1 MVQFE
6 RVPNSSEHFEKVIFM
21 IKLQDFARECGVTDR
36 AIQKHLKT
44 YAEEL
49 EGLYQRKGPNGT
61 WLTEEACEILRS
73 KMKQQPIAVV
83 DNEIYRKN
91 EDLRQKVEILQEKLI
106 LAHEKI
112 ADQQLQL
119 DQGKANQLMLQAAEE
134 QAKQTAQE
142 LAEVHQQLGAARQ
155 EAQDLRELQEQQAQQ
170 LLDAKASADAEH
182 REAERLRIELES
194 EKTRIAALEHRSRWQ
209 RFLDV
214 FK

>member
-1 MVQFE
+1 MVQSE
-6 RVPNSSEHFEKVIFM
+6 QVPNSSEHFEKVIFM

-61 WLTEEACEILRS
+61 WLTDEACEILRS
-73 KMKQQPIAVV
+73 KMKQQPIVV
-83 DNEIYRKN
+83 GDGEIYRKN
-91 EDLRQKVEILQEKLI
+91 EELRQKVEVLQEKLI

-134 QAKQTAQE
+134 QAKKATE
-142 LAEVHQQLGAARQ
+142 DLAAVHQQLGAARQ
-155 EAQDLRELQEQQAQQ
+155 EAQDLKQVNDQQAQD
-170 LLDAKASADAEH
+170 LATARAEADAEH
-182 REAERLRIELES
+182 LEVARLRAELEDRKAHPWKYLFRRGK
-194 EKTRIAALEHRSRWQ
+194 ENA
-209 RFLDV
+209 
-214 FK
+214 

>member
-1 MVQFE
+1 
-6 RVPNSSEHFEKVIFM
+6 M

-61 WLTEEACEILRS
+61 WLTDEACEILRS
-73 KMKQQPIAVV
+73 KMKQQPIVV
-83 DNEIYRKN
+83 GDGEIYRKN
-91 EDLRQKVEILQEKLI
+91 EELRQKVEVLQEKLI

-134 QAKQTAQE
+134 QAKKATE
-142 LAEVHQQLGAARQ
+142 DLAAVHQQLGAARQ
-155 EAQDLRELQEQQAQQ
+155 EAQDLKQVNDQQAQD
-170 LLDAKASADAEH
+170 LAVARSEADAEH
-182 REAERLRIELES
+182 LEAARLRAELEDRKAHPWKYLFWRGK
-194 EKTRIAALEHRSRWQ
+194 E
-209 RFLDV
+209 
-214 FK
+214 

>member
-1 MVQFE
+1 MVQSE
-6 RVPNSSEHFEKVIFM
+6 QVPNSSEHFEKVIFM

-61 WLTEEACEILRS
+61 WLTDEACEILRS
-73 KMKQQPIAVV
+73 KMKQQPIVV
-83 DNEIYRKN
+83 GDGEIYRKN
-91 EDLRQKVEILQEKLI
+91 EELRQKVEVLQEKLI

-134 QAKQTAQE
+134 QAKKATE
-142 LAEVHQQLGAARQ
+142 DLAAVHQQLGAARQ
-155 EAQDLRELQEQQAQQ
+155 EAQDLKQVNDQQAQD
-170 LLDAKASADAEH
+170 LATARAEAGAEH
-182 REAERLRIELES
+182 LEVARLRAELEDR
-194 EKTRIAALEHRSRWQ
+194 KAHPWKYLFQ
-209 RFLDV
+209 RG
-214 FK
+214 KENA

>member
-1 MVQFE
+1 MVQSE
-6 RVPNSSEHFEKVIFM
+6 QVPNSSEHFEKVIFM

-83 DNEIYRKN
+83 DSEIYRKN
-91 EDLRQKVEILQEKLI
+91 EELRQKVEILQEKLI
-106 LAHEKI
+106 QAHEKI
-112 ADQQLQL
+112 DAQQQLL
-119 DQGKANQLMLQAAEE
+119 DQGKANQLLLQAAEE
-134 QAKQTAQE
+134 QAKKATE
-142 LAEVHQQLGAARQ
+142 DLATVNQQLGAARQ
-155 EAQDLRELQEQQAQQ
+155 EAQDLKQVNDQQAQD
-170 LLDAKASADAEH
+170 LAAARAEADTEH
-182 REAERLRIELES
+182 GEAERLRIELET
-194 EKTRIAALEHRSRWQ
+194 EKAKNAALEHRSRWQ